1 MKRTLLPLA
10 LAATALLSGCLIPEK
25 FDARI
30 TINPDA
36 SYRVR
41 FNGSAAHV
49 QAMVL
54 MKESGRPLHA
64 NVEDSLK
71 AEARELSK
79 MPGVT
84 RAAYTGNG
92 RYDLA
97 VDNSLKAG
105 MPVDVLD
112 MIKVRTGKDGVMT
125 IASPQIDAK
134 TQAEIRKLGVSLNG
148 NLTVEL
154 PKNAEVLSSNATSS
168 PSLMGLFGAYGWK
181 IGSIEQAP
189 VMRIRF
195 KS

>member
-41 FNGSAAHV
+41 FNGTAANLPAV
-49 QAMVL
+49 AQMNQ
-54 MKESGRPLHA
+54 SGRPLGA
-64 NVEDSLK
+64 KEEDALL
-71 AEARELSK
+71 AEARKFSK

-92 RYDLA
+92 RYELA
-97 VDNSLKAG
+97 IDNILKVG

-148 NLTVEL
+148 NLTV
-154 PKNAEVLSSNATSS
+154 
-168 PSLMGLFGAYGWK
+168 
-181 IGSIEQAP
+181 
-189 VMRIRF
+189 
-195 KS
+195 